1 MPNRKPLA
9 KNFEIKRK
17 NPIELGDD
25 SNLETNLKPI
35 KIGGKN
41 SILELSDGELKVRG
55 TIDASVMTIDGAS
68 VHAGETIS
76 SVPDLNLNPKTGK
89 VNFQTNG
96 ATIGYIDTS
105 GSTMKI
111 ESESGRHTEI
121 NSTGT
126 GDVFIQSGDN
136 ITIDAT
142 DFLLFDSDGRYMAK
156 QNGTEF
162 SVANSAYAGMI
173 LGYRMIGEGAT
184 HTTYTLTTY
193 YAVPDSAMTVRFVAP
208 PSGNVEVMVQVYH
221 NASSSNR
228 TLHVGLS
235 DNATYNSLGSSYE
248 CMQNMPDE
256 TNDQT
261 IQHFW
266 TVTGLTAGDTYNYWF
281 GAKTSATN
289 NYLAWGGTG
298 AGRFC
303 DFIMKVTAL
312 PADTSDFAEYN

>member
-1 MPNRKPLA
+1 VASRRTEIRA
-9 KNFEIKRK
+9 DRFESKRK
-17 NPIELGDD
+17 NPVELGDD
-25 SNLETNLKPI
+25 SNLEPNLKPI

-55 TIDASVMTIDGAS
+55 SIDASAITVDGAS
-68 VHAGETIS
+68 VQ
-76 SVPDLNLNPKTGK
+76 TG
-89 VNFQTNG
+89 TDAG
-96 ATIGYIDTS
+96 ATQLNELSDVTYSSGDLTIDS
-105 GSTMKI
+105 IDKIVCGSLVIDSSDDITL
-111 ESESGRHTEI
+111 EA
-121 NSTGT
+121 
-126 GDVFIQSGDN
+126 DDN

-142 DFLLFDSDGRYMAK
+142 DFLSLDTDGRYIAK

-162 SVANSAYAGMI
+162 SVTNSAYAGMI

-184 HTTYTLTTY
+184 HTNYTLTTS

-228 TLHVGLS
+228 TLQVGLS
-235 DNATYNSLGSSYE
+235 DNATYNSLGATYE
-248 CMQNMPDE
+248 CLQNTPDE

-266 TVTGLTAGDTYNYWF
+266 TITGLTAGNTYNYWF
-281 GAKTSATN
+281 GAKTSAAN

-298 AGRFC
+298 TGRFC

-312 PADTSDFAEYN
+312 PADTSDFAEYD